1 MNPGLYL
8 SGPRRAALAITLLAG
23 AFILPVTSA
32 TADELDTLY
41 SRVVE
46 RPSDSEL
53 NLRFAQLA
61 ENAGK
66 LRWAL
71 SAYERVTLNDPGNVA
86 AQEGMQRIRRKLQ
99 PSTTLLT
106 VQLGAQYESNPNYYL
121 GPRRSELQTL
131 GSAVL
136 LDERT
141 FNGMRWRTNALAA
154 GVIHQHEDQLN
165 YGILGGDTGPV
176 LDAVAG
182 WSFRPAIGGN
192 VAYFDDRF
200 YYGEGALSG
209 TFESILQGI
218 YRSVTVR
225 GAYRSYG
232 ESFPS
237 QEGFYIEARGK
248 LAIPNVIGPS
258 SVAVGAVERYLG
270 RIVGRRSDR
279 HRIAARRVHGMG
291 WPAGDHSERHELDGR
306 RCQHQRQPA
315 RLPHRYRRHHR
326 GKENRYHHQPR
337 RIPHLP
343 EPVRLSDRS
352 PLRLS
357 LHHGPVERPDQAVHR
372 SHRDGLGH
380 RALRSDHA
388 AAVGQ
393 AVAVAGETIPF
404 ADPL

>member
-258 SVAVGAVERYLG
+258 SVAIVSPWVLWSDISGVSSVVVPIVTELQPGAYMEWGG
-270 RIVGRRSDR
+270 RLEIIRS
-279 HRIAARRVHGMG
+279 VTNWM
-291 WPAGDHSERHELDGR
+291 
-306 RCQHQRQPA
+306 
-315 RLPHRYRRHHR
+315 
-326 GKENRYHHQPR
+326 
-337 RIPHLP
+337 
-343 EPVRLSDRS
+343 
-352 PLRLS
+352 
-357 LHHGPVERPDQAVHR
+357 
-372 SHRDGLGH
+372 
-380 RALRSDHA
+380 
-388 AAVGQ
+388 
-393 AVAVAGETIPF
+393 VAGVNISASRRDYHTDIVVTTGEKRTDTIISPGASLTFPNLF
-404 ADPL
+404 AYQTDLRFDYRYITDQSNDPTKRFIDHIVTASVIARFDPTMPPPWARP